1 MYLVVTRFLL
11 PRKKRPLD
19 TELFGEALVEDEK
32 YTDILSYVARSPGG
46 RCTMTDLKER
56 FARETKGSI
65 LYYRTSRL
73 EKAKLLKIRSDGMQN
88 FLELTPRAEELLELA
103 K

>member
-1 MYLVVTRFLL
+1 L

-19 TELFGEALVEDEK
+19 TELFGEALLRNED
-32 YTDILSYVARSPGG
+32 YTEILDYIAHSPGG

-56 FARETKGSI
+56 FSNGTRGSI

-73 EKAKLLKIRSDGMQN
+73 EKARLLKIRSNGVQN
-88 FLELTPRAEELLELA
+88 FLELTSKA
-103 K
+103 KEVIG